1 MLWRAVAACR
11 WEVDNGTEVHTA
23 VHPTPSGGLA
33 PIMTV
38 LKLKNAVGVM
48 LMVQAL
54 LARVLPLSGRAYSN
68 VTHTL
73 PHAYQY
79 YARDRFKCAFR

>member
-1 MLWRAVAACR
+1 
-11 WEVDNGTEVHTA
+11 
-23 VHPTPSGGLA
+23 
-33 PIMTV
+33 MTG
-38 LKLKNAVGVM
+38 LKLKNAVGVT

-73 PHAYQY
+73 QQLTNT
-79 YARDRFKCAFR
+79 ARDRFKCAFR